1 MMPKGKFTSGL
12 WKSIETVYEE
22 LINHPFVT
30 MLAKG
35 TLPRDSFTHYL
46 SQDVLY
52 LKDDAVAFINLS
64 KRVDNASEKEFFKL
78 MADDTIVLEQD
89 LQAHFLRHFDVVEAK
104 SKSPAIEAYTR
115 FLLHHAT
122 LSDYKVAAAAL
133 LPCFWVYSSVGKAIV
148 KQSAH
153 NNIYQRWIDTYKGG
167 EYVEYT
173 NRFIEIVEAYGNEAT
188 EDERKLMQ
196 EAFVESTQF
205 ELAFF
210 EESLLK

>member
-1 MMPKGKFTSGL
+1 MIPKGEFTRGL
-12 WKSIETVYEE
+12 WRSIEPVYEE

-35 TLPRDSFTHYL
+35 TLPKNSFTHYL

-52 LKDDAVAFINLS
+52 LKDDAVAFMNLS

-89 LQAHFLRHFDVVEAK
+89 LHTHFLTHFNVVEAK
-104 SKSPAIEAYTR
+104 RKSPAIEAYTS
-115 FLLHHAT
+115 FLLHHST
-122 LSDYKVAAAAL
+122 ESSYKIAAAAL
-133 LPCFWVYSSVGKAIV
+133 LPCFWVYSSVGKSIV
-148 KQSAH
+148 NQSAN
-153 NNIYQRWIDTYKGG
+153 NNIYQKWIDTYKGG

-173 NRFIEIVEAYGNEAT
+173 NRFIEIVEAYGNDAT
-188 EDERKLMQ
+188 EDEKIMMQ
-196 EAFVESTQF
+196 EAFMEATKL